1 METLKNN
8 KNAGPRRAST
18 NLAKSNQ
25 KEKQD
30 YRMMDHQS
38 IVSELKHAREQ
49 IQRMREER
57 NGLLNVIKEERSR
70 EGRHESI
77 DQFINRLSEYL
88 YEETSSESFN
98 DYEF

>member
-8 KNAGPRRAST
+8 KNDGPRRAST